1 VHRLRSSTKDNTCGI
16 YLNADACEYLLAHG
30 GSPFRERFSDIADA
44 RAKARIDTTIR
55 KLERGLKPD
64 VRSVGEGVHEARI
77 DYGPGYRLY
86 FGNDGADVVT
96 CCFAVT
102 RGRKT
107 RTSTWPGST
116 GSTIARG
123 RLVDLERRALT
134 MMAAAAAGN

>member
-16 YLNADACEYLLAHG
+16 YPNADACEYLLADG

-64 VRSVGEGVHEARI
+64 VRSVGEGVHEARV

-86 FGNDGADVVT
+86 FGNDGADLVILLLCGDKRTQDQDINV
-96 CCFAVT
+96 A
-102 RGRKT
+102 RKYWVDY
-107 RTSTWPGST
+107 R
-116 GSTIARG
+116 ARKA
-123 RLVDLERRALT
+123 RRP
-134 MMAAAAAGN
+134 